1 MKAARVIVTAL
12 MLWLLPLTAAA
23 KKDDE
28 QGLSTLAVQNRIH
41 SMRHEVGAAIGTL
54 PIDAFTKGL
63 TFTGA
68 YTIHFN
74 DLIAW
79 EVGQFTYSY
88 HIDTNLKEELKEH
101 SVETTDFEVVNFF
114 VTTNLIVKPF
124 YGKLAFLNRA
134 LIYGE
139 IFFAVGAGWGRLTL
153 TDRAVA
159 DFGAGIRLYAGK
171 YVSFRVDVRDYMF
184 IAGGDV
190 QSELWLGGSVC
201 LGLGRRKSGK

>member
-1 MKAARVIVTAL
+1 MKAASVSLVVV
-12 MLWLLPLTAAA
+12 MFWLLPLTATA
-23 KKDDE
+23 KDE
-28 QGLSTLAVQNRIH
+28 GEGLSTLAVQNRIH
-41 SMRHEVGAAIGTL
+41 SMIHEFGASVGTL

-63 TFTGA
+63 TFSGA

-88 HIDTNLKEELKEH
+88 HIDTKLWEELN
-101 SVETTDFEVVNFF
+101 SMDLGPTPFEVADMF
-114 VTTNLIVKPF
+114 VTSSVIIKPL
-124 YGKLAFLNRA
+124 YGKLALLNRA

-139 IFFAVGAGWGRLTL
+139 IFFAAGAGWGRMTL
-153 TDRAVA
+153 TDRPVV

-171 YVSFRVDVRDYMF
+171 FVSFRVDVRDYMF
-184 IAGGDV
+184 ILSGDIRN
-190 QSELWLGGSVC
+190 ELWIGGSIC